1 MIKSLKI
8 SNFQSHAN
16 SELVFTPGVNVIVG
30 ASDSGKTAIIRALR
44 WLIWNRPN
52 GEAFRSTWG
61 GDTRVEIQVDDNI
74 IVRGKTKDI
83 PNLYSVNTKVLQ
95 AFKTDVPE
103 QVQKYLN
110 VDETNLQQQLDAP
123 FLISSS
129 PGEVASYFNRI
140 AHLDQIDT
148 GLKSI
153 QADIR
158 KVTGEIQ
165 SDKDRVEELKENAR
179 AYAYLEWAEIE
190 LEVLEK
196 DQELLQKKMNAW
208 TKLKDLTKSIGEVEE
223 EIEQASSLLPFEKK
237 VDQIL
242 SLHKSR
248 KEKEEEHTALHQIC
262 ETLSGIDSD
271 LRSLNNVIQFEKE
284 VDKVLTE
291 INRVADLEEKVRSFK
306 VLIRDIKQIDTD
318 LDELERNI
326 EELEQQFHDEMPDQ
340 CPLCGTN
347 LNSK

>member
-223 EIEQASSLLPFEKK
+223 EIEQASALLPFEKE

-291 INRVADLEEKVRSFK
+291 INRVVNLEEKVRSFK

>member
-223 EIEQASSLLPFEKK
+223 EIEQASVLLPFEKE

-291 INRVADLEEKVRSFK
+291 INRVVNLEEKVRSFK

>member
-44 WLIWNRPN
+44 WLIWDRPN

-223 EIEQASSLLPFEKK
+223 EIEQASVLLPFEKE

-291 INRVADLEEKVRSFK
+291 INRVVNLEEKVRSFK

>member
-16 SELVFTPGVNVIVG
+16 SELIFTPGVNVIVG

-158 KVTGEIQ
+158 RVTGEIQ

-223 EIEQASSLLPFEKK
+223 EIEQASALLPFEKE

-291 INRVADLEEKVRSFK
+291 INRVANLEEKVRSFK

>member
-8 SNFQSHAN
+8 SNFQSHKN
-16 SELVFTPGVNVIVG
+16 SELVFAPGVNVIVG

-223 EIEQASSLLPFEKK
+223 EIEQASSLLPFEKE

-291 INRVADLEEKVRSFK
+291 INRVVNLEEKVRSFK

>member
-8 SNFQSHAN
+8 SNFQSHKN
-16 SELVFTPGVNVIVG
+16 SELVFAPGVNVIVG

-262 ETLSGIDSD
+262 EALTGIDSD

-284 VDKVLTE
+284 VDEVLTE

-318 LDELERNI
+318 LDELERDI

-340 CPLCGTN
+340 CPLCDTN